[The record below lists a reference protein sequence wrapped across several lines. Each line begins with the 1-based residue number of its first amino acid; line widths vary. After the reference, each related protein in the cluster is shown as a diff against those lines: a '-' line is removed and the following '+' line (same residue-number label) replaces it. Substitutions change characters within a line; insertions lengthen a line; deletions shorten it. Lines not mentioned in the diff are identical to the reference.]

1 MLQQKRIL
9 VIDDEVNVAN
19 LLRMNL
25 EAEDYQVMMAF
36 DGVEGLLQIET
47 DPPDLII
54 CDVMMPRMDGLELC
68 NKVRGDTATDAI
80 PFIFLTART
89 EKLETLEGF
98 QMGADDYITKPFDM
112 DMLVA
117 KVRAI
122 FNRLDRVREEG

>member
-1 MLQQKRIL
+1 
-9 VIDDEVNVAN
+9 
-19 LLRMNL
+19 
-25 EAEDYQVMMAF
+25 MMAF

-117 KVRAI
+117 KVRVI